1 MSKGNRFVSLVAST
15 LTASMVIM
23 LAGLVTGSLTAK
35 VLGVAGRGE
44 LAAIQLVGSFLG
56 GLCTA
61 GLPAAVIYFTGIN
74 SKGADSYYTTG
85 LLLAMVLGVPC
96 LVGGYLVI
104 PHFLANNRPEVLEAA
119 RLYLLFIPLSILST
133 FVLATFQ
140 GQMKIHAW
148 NVLRTIAYV
157 LWLGPVLWMYF
168 KGHVSSVEF
177 SSAYLV
183 FLAAYVVLYLLVQY
197 RSRTGSARFDQA
209 LVKPLVSYGWATTF
223 ANLSQQS
230 SLKLDQMFIAAV
242 LLPDHLGIYVVAVAW
257 SAAHAPLIGAVSY
270 VIVPYVS
277 RIASVVDQ
285 AEALGKITRI
295 MVVLNLVLSAAL
307 VLITPLAIHILFG
320 PQFAKSVAVAYVL
333 IVASM
338 FANIKGVLAEGLRGV
353 GKPEQV
359 MRGEIFGVLV
369 TALLLAISL
378 SDTGLITV
386 AAVSALGYAITFFY
400 LATQLKQHMGVS
412 LTALLVPTRQD
423 LGYVIHNAWELVR
436 RAFMFKSDRGGGAD
450 A

>member
-15 LTASMVIM
+15 MTASMLIM
-23 LAGLVTGSLTAK
+23 LAGLITGSLTAK

-61 GLPAAVIYFTGIN
+61 GLPAAVIYFTGVN
-74 SKGADSYYTTG
+74 GKAADSYYTTG
-85 LLLAMVLGVPC
+85 LLLAMALGVPC
-96 LVGGYLVI
+96 VVVGYLVI
-104 PHFLANNRPEVLEAA
+104 PHFLVNNRPEVLQAA

-133 FVLATFQ
+133 FVLATLQ

-168 KGHVSSVEF
+168 QGPVTSEAF
-177 SSAYLV
+177 SGAYLV
-183 FLAAYVVLYLLVQY
+183 FLAAYLVPYLFVQY
-197 RSRTGSARFDQA
+197 RSRTGPARFDRA
-209 LVKPLVSYGWATTF
+209 LVKPLVTYGWATTF
-223 ANLSQQS
+223 ANMSQQS
-230 SLKLDQMFIAAV
+230 SLRLDQMFIAAV
-242 LLPDHLGIYVVAVAW
+242 LLPDQLGIYVVAVAW

-285 AEALGKITRI
+285 AEALSKITRI
-295 MVVLNLVLSAAL
+295 MVLLNLVLSAAL

-320 PQFAKSVAVAYVL
+320 PQFAKAVPVAYVL
-333 IVASM
+333 IGASV

-359 MRGEIFGVLV
+359 MRGEMLGVLV
-369 TALLLAISL
+369 TAALLAASLSTTGLLTVAGVSAVGYAATFFFLAAQLRRHMAVGLGALLL
-378 SDTGLITV
+378 
-386 AAVSALGYAITFFY
+386 
-400 LATQLKQHMGVS
+400 
-412 LTALLVPTRQD
+412 PTRQD
-423 LGYVIHNAWELVR
+423 LAYVIHNAWELAR
-436 RAFMFKSDRGGGAD
+436 RPFMLKFGKGGGAD